1 MKAMTTREKL
11 LGLLEENREAY
22 LSGEELAKALAVSR
36 AAVWKAVKSLQQEG
50 YPIDAVTNRGY
61 RLSRGGDRLSAPGIR
76 KYLKPEYR
84 DLPITVAEETQ
95 STNTAL
101 RALAEA
107 GAPEGT
113 VYLAQGQTGGRGRM
127 GRSFFSP
134 AGTGL
139 YLSLLLRP
147 TAWEPTRAAQLTAV
161 AAAAMCEAIRQVTGK
176 EPGIKWV
183 NDLLL
188 DGKKICGILTE
199 ASFSME
205 SGVLEY
211 AVLGLGVNVYPPEGG
226 FPGQLREIAGAVLDT
241 PGEDVRNRI
250 AGEFLNRFLEGY
262 EHPEDRHF
270 LDVYRRRSV
279 AVGREVTVLS
289 GGWERRA
296 FAFGLDDDCRLLVR
310 YPDGTEQALS
320 YGEIR
325 IAINREMKR

>member
-1 MKAMTTREKL
+1 MTTREKL

-76 KYLKPEYR
+76 KYLKPDYR
-84 DLPITVAEETQ
+84 DLPITAEEETQ

-113 VYLAQGQTGGRGRM
+113 VYIAQGQTGGRGRM

-147 TAWEPTRAAQLTAV
+147 TPWEPTRAAQLTAA

-211 AVLGLGVNVYPPEGG
+211 AVLGLGVNVYLPEGG

-250 AGEFLNRFLEGY
+250 AGEFLNRFLDGY

-270 LDVYRRRSV
+270 LDVYRRRSI

>member
-1 MKAMTTREKL
+1 MITKEKL
-11 LGLLEENREAY
+11 LELLEENREEY
-22 LSGEELAKALAVSR
+22 LSGEELAGTLAVSR

-76 KYLKPEYR
+76 KYLKDACRE
-84 DLPITVAEETQ
+84 LPITVVEETQ

-113 VYLAQGQTGGRGRM
+113 VYIAQSQTGGRGRM

-134 AGTGL
+134 TGTGL

-147 TAWEPTRAAQLTAV
+147 TTWEPARAAQLTAA
-161 AAAAMCEAIRQVTGK
+161 AAAAMCEAIREVTGK

-188 DGKKICGILTE
+188 DGKKVCGILTE

-226 FPGQLREIAGAVLDT
+226 FPKELGEIAGAVLDT
-241 PGEDVRNRI
+241 PGEDVRNRL

-262 EHPEDRHF
+262 AHPEDRSF
-270 LDVYRRRSV
+270 LEIYRRRSV

-289 GGWERRA
+289 GGHERRA
-296 FAFGLDDDCRLLVR
+296 FAFGVDDDCRLLVR
-310 YPDGTEQALS
+310 YDDGTEQALS

-325 IAINREMKR
+325 IAIDH

>member
-1 MKAMTTREKL
+1 MSTKEKL
-11 LGLLEENREAY
+11 LELLEENREEY
-22 LSGEELAKALAVSR
+22 LSGEELAGTLAVSR

-76 KYLKPEYR
+76 KYLKGACRE
-84 DLPITVAEETQ
+84 LPITVVEETQ

-113 VYLAQGQTGGRGRM
+113 VYIAQSQTGGRGRM

-147 TAWEPTRAAQLTAV
+147 TTWEPARAAQLTAA
-161 AAAAMCEAIRQVTGK
+161 AAAAMCEAIREVTGK

-188 DGKKICGILTE
+188 DGKKVCGILTE

-226 FPGQLREIAGAVLDT
+226 FPKELGEIAGAVLDT
-241 PGEDVRNRI
+241 PGEDVRNRL

-262 EHPEDRHF
+262 AHPEDRSF
-270 LDVYRRRSV
+270 LEIYRRRSV

-289 GGWERRA
+289 GGHERRA
-296 FAFGLDDDCRLLVR
+296 FAFGVDDDCRLLVR
-310 YPDGTEQALS
+310 YDDGTEQALS

-325 IAINREMKR
+325 IAIDH

>member
-84 DLPITVAEETQ
+84 DLPITVEEETK

-101 RALAEA
+101 RAMAEA

-113 VYLAQGQTGGRGRM
+113 VYIAQGQTGGRGRM

-147 TAWEPTRAAQLTAV
+147 TAWEPTRAAQLTAA

-211 AVLGLGVNVYPPEGG
+211 AVLGLGVNVYLPEGG
-226 FPGQLREIAGAVLDT
+226 FPGQLRE
-241 PGEDVRNRI
+241 I

-270 LDVYRRRSV
+270 LDVYRRRSI

-325 IAINREMKR
+325 IAINREAER

>member
-84 DLPITVAEETQ
+84 DLPITVEEETQ

-101 RALAEA
+101 RAMAEA

-113 VYLAQGQTGGRGRM
+113 VYIAQGQTGGRGRM

-147 TAWEPTRAAQLTAV
+147 TAWEPTRAAQLTAA

-211 AVLGLGVNVYPPEGG
+211 AVLGLGVNVYLPEGG

-250 AGEFLNRFLEGY
+250 AGEFLNRFLDGY
-262 EHPEDRHF
+262 EHPENRHF
-270 LDVYRRRSV
+270 LDVYRRRSI

>member
-1 MKAMTTREKL
+1 MTTKERL
-11 LGLLEENREAY
+11 LELLEENREEY
-22 LSGEELAKALAVSR
+22 LSGEELAGTLAVSR

-76 KYLKPEYR
+76 KYLKGACRE
-84 DLPITVAEETQ
+84 LPITVVEETQ

-101 RALAEA
+101 RAMAEA

-113 VYLAQGQTGGRGRM
+113 VYIAQSQTGGRGRM

-147 TAWEPTRAAQLTAV
+147 TTWEPARAAQLTAA

-176 EPGIKWV
+176 APDIKWV

-211 AVLGLGVNVYPPEGG
+211 AVLGLGVNVYLPEGG

-250 AGEFLNRFLEGY
+250 AGEFLNRFLDGY

-270 LDVYRRRSV
+270 LDVYRRRSI
-279 AVGREVTVLS
+279 AVGREVAVLS
-289 GGWERRA
+289 GGRERRA
-296 FAFGLDDDCRLLVR
+296 FAFGLDDDFRLLVR

-325 IAINREMKR
+325 IAINREAER

>member
-1 MKAMTTREKL
+1 MITKEKL
-11 LGLLEENREAY
+11 LELLEENREEY
-22 LSGEELAKALAVSR
+22 LSGEELAGTLAVSR

-76 KYLKPEYR
+76 KYLKDACRE
-84 DLPITVAEETQ
+84 LPITVVEETQ

-113 VYLAQGQTGGRGRM
+113 VYIAQSQTGGRGRM

-147 TAWEPTRAAQLTAV
+147 TTWEPARAAQLTAA
-161 AAAAMCEAIRQVTGK
+161 AAAAMCEAIREVTGK

-188 DGKKICGILTE
+188 DGKKVCGILTE

-226 FPGQLREIAGAVLDT
+226 FPKELGEIAGAVLDT
-241 PGEDVRNRI
+241 PGEDVRNRL

-262 EHPEDRHF
+262 AHPEDRSF
-270 LDVYRRRSV
+270 LEIYRRRSV

-289 GGWERRA
+289 GGHERRA
-296 FAFGLDDDCRLLVR
+296 FAFGVDDDCRLLVR
-310 YPDGTEQALS
+310 YDDGTEQALS

-325 IAINREMKR
+325 IAIDH

>member
-1 MKAMTTREKL
+1 MTTKER
-11 LGLLEENREAY
+11 LLELLERQREEY

-76 KYLKPEYR
+76 KYLAPEYAG
-84 DLPITVAEETQ
+84 LPITVEEETA

-113 VYLAQGQTGGRGRM
+113 VYIAQGQTGGRGRM

-147 TAWEPTRAAQLTAV
+147 TTWEPARAAQLTAA

-176 EPGIKWV
+176 EPAIKWV
-183 NDLLL
+183 NDILL
-188 DGKKICGILTE
+188 DGKKVCGILTE

-211 AVLGLGVNVYPPEGG
+211 AVLGLGVNVYRPEGG
-226 FPGQLREIAGAVLDT
+226 FPKELEGVAGAVLDT

-250 AGEFLNRFLEGY
+250 AGEFLNRFLAGY
-262 EHPEDRHF
+262 AHPEDRHF
-270 LDVYRRRSV
+270 LEVYRSRSA

-289 GGWERRA
+289 GGTERRA
-296 FAFGLDDDCRLLVR
+296 FAYGVDDACRLLVR
-310 YPDGTEQALS
+310 YPDGREQALS

-325 IAINREMKR
+325 ISIDN

>member
-1 MKAMTTREKL
+1 MITKEKL
-11 LGLLEENREAY
+11 LELLEENREEY
-22 LSGEELAKALAVSR
+22 LSGEELAGTLAVSR

-76 KYLKPEYR
+76 KYLKDACRE
-84 DLPITVAEETQ
+84 LPITVVEETQ

-113 VYLAQGQTGGRGRM
+113 VYIAQSQTGGRGRM

-147 TAWEPTRAAQLTAV
+147 TTWEPARAAQLTAV
-161 AAAAMCEAIRQVTGK
+161 AAAAMCEAIREVTGK

-188 DGKKICGILTE
+188 DGKKVCGILTE

-226 FPGQLREIAGAVLDT
+226 FPKELGEIAGAVLDT
-241 PGEDVRNRI
+241 PGEDVRNRL

-262 EHPEDRHF
+262 AHPEDRSF
-270 LDVYRRRSV
+270 LEIYRRRSV

-289 GGWERRA
+289 GGHERRA
-296 FAFGLDDDCRLLVR
+296 FAFGVDDDCRLLVR
-310 YPDGTEQALS
+310 YDNGTEQALS

-325 IAINREMKR
+325 IAIDH

>member
-1 MKAMTTREKL
+1 MSTKEKL
-11 LGLLEENREAY
+11 LELLEENREEY
-22 LSGEELAKALAVSR
+22 LSGEELAGTLAVSR

-76 KYLKPEYR
+76 KYLKGACRE
-84 DLPITVAEETQ
+84 LPITVVEETQ

-113 VYLAQGQTGGRGRM
+113 VYIAQSQTGGRGRM

-147 TAWEPTRAAQLTAV
+147 TTWEPARAAQLTAA
-161 AAAAMCEAIRQVTGK
+161 AAAAMCEAIREVTGK

-188 DGKKICGILTE
+188 DGKKVCGILTE

-226 FPGQLREIAGAVLDT
+226 FPKELG
-241 PGEDVRNRI
+241 
-250 AGEFLNRFLEGY
+250 
-262 EHPEDRHF
+262 
-270 LDVYRRRSV
+270 
-279 AVGREVTVLS
+279 
-289 GGWERRA
+289 
-296 FAFGLDDDCRLLVR
+296 
-310 YPDGTEQALS
+310 
-320 YGEIR
+320 
-325 IAINREMKR
+325 

>member
-1 MKAMTTREKL
+1 
-11 LGLLEENREAY
+11 
-22 LSGEELAKALAVSR
+22 
-36 AAVWKAVKSLQQEG
+36 
-50 YPIDAVTNRGY
+50 
-61 RLSRGGDRLSAPGIR
+61 
-76 KYLKPEYR
+76 
-84 DLPITVAEETQ
+84 
-95 STNTAL
+95 
-101 RALAEA
+101 
-107 GAPEGT
+107 
-113 VYLAQGQTGGRGRM
+113 M

-147 TAWEPTRAAQLTAV
+147 TAWEPTRAAQLTAA

-211 AVLGLGVNVYPPEGG
+211 AVLGLGVNVYLPEGG
-226 FPGQLREIAGAVLDT
+226 FPGQLGEIAGAVLDT

-250 AGEFLNRFLEGY
+250 AGEFLNRFLDGY

-270 LDVYRRRSV
+270 LDVYRRRSI

-325 IAINREMKR
+325 IAINREAER

>member
-1 MKAMTTREKL
+1 MTTKEKL
-11 LGLLEENREAY
+11 LGLLENHREEY
-22 LSGEELAKALAVSR
+22 LSGEELAKTLAVSR

-76 KYLKPEYR
+76 KYLEPGYR
-84 DLPITVAEETQ
+84 DIPITVAEETL

-113 VYLAQGQTGGRGRM
+113 VYIAQSQTGGRGRM
-127 GRSFFSP
+127 GRSFYSP

-147 TAWEPTRAAQLTAV
+147 VSWKPARAAQLTAA
-161 AAAAMCEAIRQVTGK
+161 AAAAMCEAIREVTGK

-183 NDLLL
+183 NDILL
-188 DGKKICGILTE
+188 DGKKVCGILTE

-226 FPGQLREIAGAVLDT
+226 FPKELEGVAGAVLDA
-241 PGEDVRNRI
+241 PGEDVRNRL
-250 AGEFLNRFLEGY
+250 AGEFLNRFLAGY
-262 EHPEDRHF
+262 ERPEDRSF
-270 LDVYRRRSV
+270 LDTYRRRSV

-289 GGWERRA
+289 GGHERRA
-296 FAFGLDDDCRLLVR
+296 FAYAVDDDCRLLVR
-310 YPDGTEQALS
+310 YDDGTEQALS

-325 IAINREMKR
+325 ITIDQGEER

>member
-1 MKAMTTREKL
+1 MSTKEKL
-11 LGLLEENREAY
+11 LELLEENREEY
-22 LSGEELAKALAVSR
+22 LSGEELAGTLAVSR

-76 KYLKPEYR
+76 KYLKDACRE
-84 DLPITVAEETQ
+84 LPITVVEETQ

-107 GAPEGT
+107 WAPEGT
-113 VYLAQGQTGGRGRM
+113 VYIAQSQTGGRGRM

-134 AGTGL
+134 TGTGL

-147 TAWEPTRAAQLTAV
+147 TTWEPARAAQLTAA
-161 AAAAMCEAIRQVTGK
+161 AAAAMCEAIREVTGK

-188 DGKKICGILTE
+188 DGKKVCGILTE

-226 FPGQLREIAGAVLDT
+226 FPKELGEIAGAVLDT
-241 PGEDVRNRI
+241 PGEDVRNRL
-250 AGEFLNRFLEGY
+250 AGEFLNRFLAGY
-262 EHPEDRHF
+262 AHPEDRSF
-270 LDVYRRRSV
+270 LDTYRRRSV
-279 AVGREVTVLS
+279 AVSRDITVLS
-289 GGWERRA
+289 GGHERRA
-296 FAFGLDDDCRLLVR
+296 FAFGVDDDCRLLVR
-310 YPDGTEQALS
+310 YDDGTEQALS

-325 IAINREMKR
+325 IAIDH

>member
-1 MKAMTTREKL
+1 MITKEKL
-11 LGLLEENREAY
+11 LELLEENREEY
-22 LSGEELAKALAVSR
+22 LSGEELAGTLAVSR

-76 KYLKPEYR
+76 KYLQDACRE
-84 DLPITVAEETQ
+84 LPITVVEETQ

-113 VYLAQGQTGGRGRM
+113 VYIAQSQTGGRGRL

-147 TAWEPTRAAQLTAV
+147 TTWEPARAAQLTAA

-188 DGKKICGILTE
+188 DGKKVCGILTE

-226 FPGQLREIAGAVLDT
+226 FPKELGEIAGAVLDT
-241 PGEDVRNRI
+241 PGEDVRNRL
-250 AGEFLNRFLEGY
+250 AGEFLDRFLAGY
-262 EHPEDRHF
+262 AHPEDRSF
-270 LDVYRRRSV
+270 LEIYRRRSV

-289 GGWERRA
+289 GGHERRA
-296 FAFGLDDDCRLLVR
+296 FAFGVDDDCRLLVR
-310 YPDGTEQALS
+310 SDDGTEQALS
-320 YGEIR
+320 SGEIR
-325 IAINREMKR
+325 IAIDH

>member
-1 MKAMTTREKL
+1 MTTKEKL
-11 LGLLEENREAY
+11 LELLEENREEY
-22 LSGEELAKALAVSR
+22 LSGEELAGTLAVSR

-76 KYLKPEYR
+76 KYLKDACRE
-84 DLPITVAEETQ
+84 LPITVVEETQ

-113 VYLAQGQTGGRGRM
+113 VYIAQSQTGGRGRM

-147 TAWEPTRAAQLTAV
+147 TTWEPARAAQLTAA
-161 AAAAMCEAIRQVTGK
+161 AAAAMCEALRQVTGK

-188 DGKKICGILTE
+188 DGKKVCGILTE

-226 FPGQLREIAGAVLDT
+226 FPKELGEIAGAVLDT
-241 PGEDVRNRI
+241 PGEDVRNRL
-250 AGEFLNRFLEGY
+250 AGEFLNRFLAGY
-262 EHPEDRHF
+262 AHPEDRSF
-270 LDVYRRRSV
+270 LEIYRRRSV
-279 AVGREVTVLS
+279 AVGRDITVLS
-289 GGWERRA
+289 GGHERRA
-296 FAFGLDDDCRLLVR
+296 FAYGVDDDCRLLVR
-310 YPDGTEQALS
+310 YDDGTEQALS

-325 IAINREMKR
+325 IAIDH

>member
-1 MKAMTTREKL
+1 MITKEKL
-11 LGLLEENREAY
+11 LELLDENREEY
-22 LSGEELAKALAVSR
+22 LSGEELAGTLAVSR

-76 KYLKPEYR
+76 KYLQDACRE
-84 DLPITVAEETQ
+84 LPITVVEETQ

-113 VYLAQGQTGGRGRM
+113 VYIAQSQTGGRGRM

-147 TAWEPTRAAQLTAV
+147 TTWEPARAAQLTAA
-161 AAAAMCEAIRQVTGK
+161 AAAAMCEAIREVTGK

-188 DGKKICGILTE
+188 DGKKVCGILTE

-226 FPGQLREIAGAVLDT
+226 FPKELGEIAGAVLDT
-241 PGEDVRNRI
+241 PGEDVRNRL
-250 AGEFLNRFLEGY
+250 AGEFLNRFLAGY
-262 EHPEDRHF
+262 THPEDRSF
-270 LDVYRRRSV
+270 LEIYRRRSV
-279 AVGREVTVLS
+279 AVGRDITVLS
-289 GGWERRA
+289 GGHERRA
-296 FAFGLDDDCRLLVR
+296 FAFGVDDDCRLLVR
-310 YPDGTEQALS
+310 YDNGTEQALS

-325 IAINREMKR
+325 IAIDH

>member
-1 MKAMTTREKL
+1 MTTREKL

-84 DLPITVAEETQ
+84 DLPITVEEETQ

-101 RALAEA
+101 RAMAEA

-113 VYLAQGQTGGRGRM
+113 VYIAQSQTGGRGRM

-147 TAWEPTRAAQLTAV
+147 TAWEPTRAAQLTAA

-211 AVLGLGVNVYPPEGG
+211 AVLGLGVNVYLPEGG

-250 AGEFLNRFLEGY
+250 AGEFLNRFLDGY

-270 LDVYRRRSV
+270 LDVYRRRSI

-325 IAINREMKR
+325 IAINREAER

>member
-1 MKAMTTREKL
+1 MKAMTTKEKL
-11 LGLLEENREAY
+11 LELLEGSREVY
-22 LSGEELAKALAVSR
+22 LSGEELAKTLAVSR

-76 KYLKPEYR
+76 KYLEPGYR
-84 DLPITVAEETQ
+84 DIPITVAEETR

-113 VYLAQGQTGGRGRM
+113 VYIAQGQTGGRGRM
-127 GRSFFSP
+127 GRSFYSP

-147 TAWEPTRAAQLTAV
+147 VSWKPARAAQLTAA
-161 AAAAMCEAIRQVTGK
+161 AAAAMCEAIREVTGK

-183 NDLLL
+183 NDILL
-188 DGKKICGILTE
+188 DGKKVCGILTE

-226 FPGQLREIAGAVLDT
+226 FPEELEGVAGALLDA
-241 PGEDVRNRI
+241 PGEDVRNRL
-250 AGEFLNRFLEGY
+250 AGEFLNRFLSGY
-262 EHPEDRHF
+262 EHPEDRSF
-270 LDVYRRRSV
+270 LDTYRRRSV
-279 AVGREVTVLS
+279 AVGREVTALS
-289 GGWERRA
+289 GGHERRA
-296 FAFGLDDDCRLLVR
+296 FAYAVDDDCRLLVR
-310 YPDGTEQALS
+310 YDDGTEQALS

-325 IAINREMKR
+325 ITIDQGEER

>member
-1 MKAMTTREKL
+1 MTTREML

-22 LSGEELAKALAVSR
+22 LSGEELAKTLAVSR

-84 DLPITVAEETQ
+84 DLPITVEEETQ

-101 RALAEA
+101 RAMAEA

-113 VYLAQGQTGGRGRM
+113 VYIAQGQTGGRGRM

-147 TAWEPTRAAQLTAV
+147 TAWEPTRAAQLTAA

-211 AVLGLGVNVYPPEGG
+211 AVLGLGVNVYLPEGG

-270 LDVYRRRSV
+270 LDVYRRRSI

-289 GGWERRA
+289 SGWERRA